1 MSTPHDPA
9 LEPAQGSVHS
19 PDLSSAPAHRPVHAT
34 EADGTLE
41 FDIRPTELDSFG
53 HVNNARYLEFLEW
66 ARAEWGRVRGLSYDK
81 FREEGQI
88 PAVVEAKLRFLAESK
103 LGDRLRI
110 VSTPELKHAAR
121 INFHQ
126 EIFNQ
131 HGKRVLRAEISVV
144 AVDLKARTFTEFSPL
159 FLEAVR
165 TAQKK

>member
-9 LEPAQGSVHS
+9 PENASENAHGSV
-19 PDLSSAPAHRPVHAT
+19 LSAGLSAVPSVRPVHAT

-88 PAVVEAKLRFLAESK
+88 SGSGGGQAPFS
-103 LGDRLRI
+103 GRI
-110 VSTPELKHAAR
+110 QAGRSAADCL
-121 INFHQ
+121 HP
-126 EIFNQ
+126 
-131 HGKRVLRAEISVV
+131 GA
-144 AVDLKARTFTEFSPL
+144 
-159 FLEAVR
+159 
-165 TAQKK
+165 